1 MHPLIIPTTSDWCYT
16 IKVNLL
22 SFASLVAWVTSHS
35 YPLILVGMF
44 VEGPII
50 TTAAGFAAG
59 LGLLNVFVLWLL
71 SIVGDFLGDTVY
83 YYVGYWQR
91 NSLKKH
97 GHHFGLTEKRL
108 ERFEKLFAESPWQAL
123 AIIKTGPVLT
133 GGLLLA
139 GATRMPYRK
148 YILLGIT
155 ITALKNIP
163 LLALGYLAGAGH
175 AAAARS
181 LHYGEYII
189 FGGLLLLILI
199 TYLVSRATIAFSRRL
214 EKSHQSQYH
223 TPGV

>member
-1 MHPLIIPTTSDWCYT
+1 MFVAPTHYTHTSHWCYT

-199 TYLVSRATIAFSRRL
+199 TYLVSRATVAFSHKL
-214 EKSHQSQYH
+214 EKKSA
-223 TPGV
+223 TP